1 MNKKIFAIS
10 GSTRAQSSNL
20 KLLRAV
26 AEMMEGYDVEIFEGL
41 SEIPHFNP
49 DLDYDPA
56 PEAVALLRQKITEA
70 NAVLICTPEY
80 VFSLP
85 GSLKN
90 ALEWMVSTVVFSEKP
105 VGLITASAS
114 GKKGHAQLKMV
125 MKTLGAKF
133 TPKTCLLISSIKA
146 KMGATGEIVDEKT
159 RQEVEQFTVSLD
171 RVLKRKGAE

>member
-1 MNKKIFAIS
+1 
-10 GSTRAQSSNL
+10 
-20 KLLRAV
+20 
-26 AEMMEGYDVEIFEGL
+26 MMEGYDVEIFEGL
-41 SEIPHFNP
+41 AAIPHFNP
-49 DLDYDPA
+49 DLDHDPA